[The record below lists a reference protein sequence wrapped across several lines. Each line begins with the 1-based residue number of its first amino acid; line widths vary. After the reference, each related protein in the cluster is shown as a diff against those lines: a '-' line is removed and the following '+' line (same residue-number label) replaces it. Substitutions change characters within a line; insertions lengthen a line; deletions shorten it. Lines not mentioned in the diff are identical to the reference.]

1 MENNSAY
8 VFYISWSALRIG
20 YTNWEIAGVVINDR
34 WNLCDTLSVC
44 SKRDPMGIMFGGGSS
59 WRNFSDGK

>member
-1 MENNSAY
+1 MGNNSAY

-44 SKRDPMGIMFGGGSS
+44 PKRDPMGTMFSGGQQLEE
-59 WRNFSDGK
+59 FF